1 MMIIIRCGCLL
12 GNDGMLLELCLVVGF
27 TGFIVIYESYIYI
40 YICHM
45 SFCCKQHF
53 GMIRKSSEQ
62 LISEYDLGKM
72 LPQFMVW
79 TTQGSAALAHPRCIY
94 FYIHI
99 LCICDYIDYIYI
111 CIMYILIH
119 TFSSPKPEV
128 SLMSY
133 QIYVFYLFKSWTSQS
148 TRRSCVFPWSLK
160 EIVTFFF
167 VHPKIFNMV
176 EIWISVYIMHLFITR
191 RSYARTFLG
200 H

>member
-72 LPQFMVW
+72 LPQFMV
-79 TTQGSAALAHPRCIY
+79 
-94 FYIHI
+94 
-99 LCICDYIDYIYI
+99 
-111 CIMYILIH
+111 
-119 TFSSPKPEV
+119 
-128 SLMSY
+128 
-133 QIYVFYLFKSWTSQS
+133 
-148 TRRSCVFPWSLK
+148 
-160 EIVTFFF
+160 
-167 VHPKIFNMV
+167 
-176 EIWISVYIMHLFITR
+176 
-191 RSYARTFLG
+191 
-200 H
+200 

>member
-1 MMIIIRCGCLL
+1 M
-12 GNDGMLLELCLVVGF
+12 
-27 TGFIVIYESYIYI
+27 YIYI

-45 SFCCKQHF
+45 SFCCKHHF

-72 LPQFMVW
+72 SPQFMVL
-79 TTQGSAALAHPRCIY
+79 TTQGSAVLAHPQVYICI
-94 FYIHI
+94 IHI

-119 TFSSPKPEV
+119 TFSLPKPEV

-160 EIVTFFF
+160 EIATFLF
-167 VHPKIFNMV
+167 VHQKIFNMV
-176 EIWISVYIMHLFITR
+176 EIWISVSSAFIYHQEVLR
-191 RSYARTFLG
+191 
-200 H
+200 